1 MSKQSL
7 HLLAEQGFS
16 PVRGYHHYVAMARKN
31 LRAHLQGDVV
41 RYKTPGSTFPIAAAV
56 EIPTDARTVYLSGK
70 VPPVV
75 DKSKP
80 ATDPAAYGG
89 DTEGQ
94 TVAILKGLEDQLK
107 GMNLGMSDVVK
118 MQVFLKAPQG
128 QNDMDFR
135 GFSQSY
141 LRFFDAKAGVK
152 LPARSL
158 LQTQGF
164 ANPGWLVEID
174 VIAARPA
181 QNR

>member
-1 MSKQSL
+1 MNNLSKL
-7 HLLAEQGFS
+7 LLAGVCLAISNAAWADEITRH
-16 PVRGYHHYVAMARKN
+16 PLPN
-31 LRAHLQGDVV
+31 
-41 RYKTPGSTFPIAAAV
+41 FPTSLAV
-56 EIPTDARTVYLSGK
+56 EVPAGASTIYLNGV
-70 VPPVV
+70 VPGIS
-75 DKSKP
+75 DNK
-80 ATDPAAYGG
+80 ADPRSEAAYGN
-89 DTEGQ
+89 TAQQ
-94 TVAILKGLEDQLK
+94 TANVLAEIEKRLKSLG
-107 GMNLGMSDVVK
+107 LGMSDVVK

>member
-1 MSKQSL
+1 MNNLSKL
-7 HLLAEQGFS
+7 LLAGVCLAIGNAAWADEITRH
-16 PVRGYHHYVAMARKN
+16 PLPN
-31 LRAHLQGDVV
+31 
-41 RYKTPGSTFPIAAAV
+41 FPTSLAV
-56 EIPTDARTVYLSGK
+56 EVPAGASTIYLNGV
-70 VPPVV
+70 VPGII
-75 DKSKP
+75 DNK
-80 ATDPAAYGG
+80 ADPRSEAAYGN
-89 DTEGQ
+89 TAQQ
-94 TVAILKGLEDQLK
+94 TANVLAEIEKRLKSLG
-107 GMNLGMSDVVK
+107 LGMSDVVK

-152 LPARSL
+152 LPARTL

-164 ANPGWLVEID
+164 ANPGWLVEVD

>member
-1 MSKQSL
+1 MNNVSTL
-7 HLLAEQGFS
+7 LLAGVCLAIGNAAWADEITRH
-16 PVRGYHHYVAMARKN
+16 PLPN
-31 LRAHLQGDVV
+31 
-41 RYKTPGSTFPIAAAV
+41 FPTSLAV
-56 EIPTDARTVYLSGK
+56 EVPAGASTIYLNGV
-70 VPPVV
+70 VPGII
-75 DKSKP
+75 DNK
-80 ATDPAAYGG
+80 ADPRSEAAYGN
-89 DTEGQ
+89 TAQQ
-94 TVAILKGLEDQLK
+94 TANVLAEIEKRLKSLG
-107 GMNLGMSDVVK
+107 LGMSDVVK

>member
-1 MSKQSL
+1 MNNLSKLLIAGVCLAIGNAAWADEITRHPLPNFPTSL
-7 HLLAEQGFS
+7 
-16 PVRGYHHYVAMARKN
+16 
-31 LRAHLQGDVV
+31 
-41 RYKTPGSTFPIAAAV
+41 AV
-56 EIPTDARTVYLSGK
+56 EVPAGASTIYLNGV
-70 VPPVV
+70 VPGII
-75 DKSKP
+75 DNK
-80 ATDPAAYGG
+80 ADPRSEAAYGN
-89 DTEGQ
+89 TAQQ
-94 TVAILKGLEDQLK
+94 TANVLAEIEKRLKSLG
-107 GMNLGMSDVVK
+107 LGMSDVVK

>member
-1 MSKQSL
+1 MNNLSKL
-7 HLLAEQGFS
+7 LLAGVCLAIGNAAWADEITRHPLPNFPTSLALEVPAGAS
-16 PVRGYHHYVAMARKN
+16 TIYLNG
-31 LRAHLQGDVV
+31 VV
-41 RYKTPGSTFPIAAAV
+41 PGIIDNKA
-56 EIPTDARTVYLSGK
+56 
-70 VPPVV
+70 
-75 DKSKP
+75 
-80 ATDPAAYGG
+80 DPRSEAAYGN
-89 DTEGQ
+89 TAQQ
-94 TVAILKGLEDQLK
+94 TANVLAEIEKRLKSLG
-107 GMNLGMSDVVK
+107 LGMSDVVK

>member
-1 MSKQSL
+1 MNNLSKL
-7 HLLAEQGFS
+7 LLAGVCLAIGNAAWADEITRH
-16 PVRGYHHYVAMARKN
+16 PLPN
-31 LRAHLQGDVV
+31 
-41 RYKTPGSTFPIAAAV
+41 FPTSLAV
-56 EIPTDARTVYLSGK
+56 EVPAGASTIYLNGV
-70 VPPVV
+70 VPGII
-75 DKSKP
+75 DNK
-80 ATDPAAYGG
+80 ADPRSEAAYGN
-89 DTEGQ
+89 TAQQ
-94 TVAILKGLEDQLK
+94 TANVLAEIKKRLKSLG
-107 GMNLGMSDVVK
+107 LGMSDVVK

>member
-1 MSKQSL
+1 MNNLSKL
-7 HLLAEQGFS
+7 LLAGVCLAIGNAAWADEITRHPLPNFPTSLTVEVPAGAS
-16 PVRGYHHYVAMARKN
+16 TIYLNG
-31 LRAHLQGDVV
+31 VV
-41 RYKTPGSTFPIAAAV
+41 PGIIDNKA
-56 EIPTDARTVYLSGK
+56 
-70 VPPVV
+70 
-75 DKSKP
+75 
-80 ATDPAAYGG
+80 DPRSEAAYGN
-89 DTEGQ
+89 TAQQ
-94 TVAILKGLEDQLK
+94 TANVLAEIEKRLKSLG
-107 GMNLGMSDVVK
+107 LGMSDVVK

>member
-1 MSKQSL
+1 MNNLSKL
-7 HLLAEQGFS
+7 LLAGVCLAIGNTAWADEITRH
-16 PVRGYHHYVAMARKN
+16 PLPN
-31 LRAHLQGDVV
+31 
-41 RYKTPGSTFPIAAAV
+41 FPTSLAV
-56 EIPTDARTVYLSGK
+56 EVPAGASTIYLNGV
-70 VPPVV
+70 VPGII
-75 DKSKP
+75 DNK
-80 ATDPAAYGG
+80 ADPRSEAAYGN
-89 DTEGQ
+89 TAQQ
-94 TVAILKGLEDQLK
+94 TANVLAEIEKRLKSLG
-107 GMNLGMSDVVK
+107 LGMSDVVK

>member
-1 MSKQSL
+1 MNNLSKL
-7 HLLAEQGFS
+7 LLAGVCLAIGNAAWADEITRH
-16 PVRGYHHYVAMARKN
+16 PLPN
-31 LRAHLQGDVV
+31 
-41 RYKTPGSTFPIAAAV
+41 FPTSLAV
-56 EIPTDARTVYLSGK
+56 EVPAGASTIYLNGV
-70 VPPVV
+70 VPGII
-75 DKSKP
+75 DNK
-80 ATDPAAYGG
+80 ADPRSEAAYGN
-89 DTEGQ
+89 TAQQ
-94 TVAILKGLEDQLK
+94 TANVLAEIEKRLKSLG
-107 GMNLGMSDVVK
+107 LGMSDVVK

-164 ANPGWLVEID
+164 ANPGWLEEID

>member
-1 MSKQSL
+1 MNNLSKL
-7 HLLAEQGFS
+7 LLAGVCLAIGNAAWADEITRH
-16 PVRGYHHYVAMARKN
+16 PLPN
-31 LRAHLQGDVV
+31 
-41 RYKTPGSTFPIAAAV
+41 FPTSLAV
-56 EIPTDARTVYLSGK
+56 EVPAGASTIYLNGV
-70 VPPVV
+70 VPGII
-75 DKSKP
+75 DNK
-80 ATDPAAYGG
+80 ADPRSEAAYGN
-89 DTEGQ
+89 TAQQ
-94 TVAILKGLEDQLK
+94 TANVLAEIEKRLK
-107 GMNLGMSDVVK
+107 NLGLSMSDVVK